1 MKASALL
8 PLEKRGACGLCICSG
23 TPCVFAFLPG
33 PLGQRACH
41 AHATAHKYV
50 RFAPARRAGMCSR
63 TCSGSTHTVCSLILR
78 PESWNVLTHMQ
89 QHTSASALPPLEE
102 RARARV
108 PTLPSLRTLTCS
120 LACVATYAVCSLG
133 FLSESGHVLV
143 HMWQHMQHVR

>member
-1 MKASALL
+1 MHMQRHTSMSALP
-8 PLEKRGACGLCICSG
+8 PLEE
-23 TPCVFAFLPG
+23 
-33 PLGQRACH
+33 RACAH
-41 AHATAHKYV
+41 AHVAA
-50 RFAPARRAGMCSR
+50 AA
-63 TCSGSTHTVCSLILR
+63 HTVCSLILR

-89 QHTSASALPPLEE
+89 QHTSVSALPPLEE